1 MSELSAKTIQRYKK
15 YSVADLRNKAQVKF
29 NAFIRKRDEG
39 KPCINCGKYKKL
51 QAGHF
56 FPTSTHPHLRFNEDN
71 VHGED
76 LQCNYYNSQSHSY
89 GYRVNLIKRIGQERF
104 NALEFLANRKVGNKP
119 DRFLYIEI
127 IEKYKN

>member
-1 MSELSAKTIQRYKK
+1 MTSDTIQK
-15 YSVADLRNKAQVKF
+15 YQKYTTPKLKLKAQTVF

-39 KPCINCGKYKKL
+39 QPCINCNKYRTL

-56 FPTSTHPHLRFNEDN
+56 FPTSTHSYLRFNENN
-71 VHGED
+71 VNGEC

-89 GYRVNLIKRIGQERF
+89 GYAVNLEKKIGKEDF
-104 NALEFLANRKVGNKP
+104 DNLMLLGNQRVQKKD
-119 DRFLYIEI
+119 DRFYFISI